1 MRVKAPASG
10 RFEHSAKWMML
21 VGRRSVRKSRLALLF
36 CRLLV
41 VHGWRSV
48 FGMLGGR
55 SWESWIAEYS
65 ESHQHP
71 LNRLT
76 HTFGIPI
83 IMVSLPVLVAAMVW
97 HRLLWVGVGLFC
109 FGWALQFIGHAI
121 EGKPPEFLKDWR
133 FLLVGSRWWAAKMRG
148 KA

>member
-1 MRVKAPASG
+1 MEEQFCDASCQLFRLAELARSVCNREVFRGCRGCASG
-10 RFEHSAKWMML
+10 SRMRAML
-21 VGRRSVRKSRLALLF
+21 A
-36 CRLLV
+36 
-41 VHGWRSV
+41 
-48 FGMLGGR
+48 GR

-83 IMVSLPVLVAAMVW
+83 IIVSLPVLVAGVVW

>member
-1 MRVKAPASG
+1 MR
-10 RFEHSAKWMML
+10 
-21 VGRRSVRKSRLALLF
+21 
-36 CRLLV
+36 
-41 VHGWRSV
+41 
-48 FGMLGGR
+48 GMLAGR
-55 SWESWIAEYS
+55 SWDSWIAEYS

-83 IMVSLPVLVAAMVW
+83 IIVSLPVLVAGVVW

-121 EGKPPEFLKDWR
+121 ERNPPEFLKDWR

>member
-1 MRVKAPASG
+1 MSRHFQTDPPTPLFQISPVPTGALWVDGISIPG
-10 RFEHSAKWMML
+10 MM
-21 VGRRSVRKSRLALLF
+21 
-36 CRLLV
+36 
-41 VHGWRSV
+41 
-48 FGMLGGR
+48 GGR
-55 SWESWIAEYS
+55 TWDSWISEYA

-71 LNRLT
+71 VNRMT

-83 IMVSLPVLVAAMVW
+83 IILSLPLGLAAMFW
-97 HRLLWVGVGLFC
+97 HRLAWLALGLFV
-109 FGWALQFIGHAI
+109 FGWALQFIGHAF

>member
-1 MRVKAPASG
+1 MTEAGERQYG
-10 RFEHSAKWMML
+10 RGRMIL
-21 VGRRSVRKSRLALLF
+21 VAGREREVYGVA
-36 CRLLV
+36 
-41 VHGWRSV
+41 
-48 FGMLGGR
+48 MLGGR

-83 IMVSLPVLVAAMVW
+83 IILSLPVLLAAIVW
-97 HRLLWVGVGLFC
+97 HRLLWIGVGLFC
-109 FGWALQFIGHAI
+109 FGWLLQFVGHAI

>member
-1 MRVKAPASG
+1 MVDG
-10 RFEHSAKWMML
+10 RS
-21 VGRRSVRKSRLALLF
+21 
-36 CRLLV
+36 
-41 VHGWRSV
+41 SV
-48 FGMLGGR
+48 FFMLGGR
-55 SWESWIAEYS
+55 SWDSWIAEYS

-83 IMVSLPVLVAAMVW
+83 IMVSLPVLVGAIVW

>member
-1 MRVKAPASG
+1 MRA
-10 RFEHSAKWMML
+10 
-21 VGRRSVRKSRLALLF
+21 
-36 CRLLV
+36 
-41 VHGWRSV
+41 
-48 FGMLGGR
+48 MLGGR

-83 IMVSLPVLVAAMVW
+83 IMMSLPVLVAGIVW
-97 HRLLWVGVGLFC
+97 HRLLWVGMGLFC

-121 EGKPPEFLKDWR
+121 EGKPPEFRRIGGFCWSGRGGGRRRCAVKRSFFVWPKFSW
-133 FLLVGSRWWAAKMRG
+133 FLQGFLRKVSAKRG
-148 KA
+148 VLMVKLW

>member
-1 MRVKAPASG
+1 
-10 RFEHSAKWMML
+10 MML
-21 VGRRSVRKSRLALLF
+21 VGRQSIGKSRLEWLF
-36 CRLLV
+36 CGL
-41 VHGWRSV
+41 SV
-48 FGMLGGR
+48 RDRWSSVLGMLGGR
-55 SWESWIAEYS
+55 SWESWIAEYAD
-65 ESHQHP
+65 SHQHP

-83 IMVSLPVLVAAMVW
+83 IMISLPVLLAGVVW
-97 HRLLWVGVGLFC
+97 HRLLWVGLGLFC
-109 FGWALQFIGHAI
+109 FGWALQFVGHAI